1 MGSLMDCRITLGIE
15 YHLREPSSIPQIH
28 EHDHAV
34 VATPLNPAVQDDGLP
49 DSGFRKFPT
58 PMSSDL
64 HTTFAFL
71 ACIIHDGSSRNR

>member
-1 MGSLMDCRITLGIE
+1 LGQPGSIA
-15 YHLREPSSIPQIH
+15 QIH

-34 VATPLNPAVQDDGLP
+34 VAPPLDPAVQDDLLP
-49 DSGFRKFPT
+49 DSSFCKLPT